1 MLLSRIEPEKLIVF
15 KEVLASAAAEHIPIA
30 LIGAFARDVF
40 LVGIHNISPTRK
52 TMDVDWAVKVK
63 DWAHYK
69 RLRDNL
75 ILKKNFKEAPEKN
88 HPERLVDSSGNC
100 VDILPFGG
108 VEDVSKSSITWPEDD
123 SQMSMLGFE
132 EAFQSAVELM
142 VSDGTSTLAVP
153 VVGLTGIVLLKIIAW
168 TDRENN
174 LRARRKHIKDI
185 HTIISHYTRISS
197 DRLKTGADSDLAEMY
212 PDAILSGARLLG
224 RDLRRLCHKETEMAL
239 DKLFKR
245 QSASKGECLFNQDF
259 RDHCQGSYTKAKA
272 LVQALYMGFLE
283 GNK

>member
-1 MLLSRIEPEKLIVF
+1 
-15 KEVLASAAAEHIPIA
+15 
-30 LIGAFARDVF
+30 
-40 LVGIHNISPTRK
+40 
-52 TMDVDWAVKVK
+52 
-63 DWAHYK
+63 
-69 RLRDNL
+69 
-75 ILKKNFKEAPEKN
+75 
-88 HPERLVDSSGNC
+88 
-100 VDILPFGG
+100 
-108 VEDVSKSSITWPEDD
+108 
-123 SQMSMLGFE
+123 MLGFE
-132 EAFQSAVELM
+132 EAFQSAVELK

-168 TDRENN
+168 TDRESN
-174 LRARRKHIKDI
+174 LRARRKHVKDI

-212 PDAILSGARLLG
+212 PDAILTGARLLG

>member
-1 MLLSRIEPEKLIVF
+1 MLLSRIEPEKMIVF
-15 KEVLASAAAEHIPIA
+15 KEVLSSAAAEHIPIA

-75 ILKKNFKEAPEKN
+75 ILEKNFKEAPEKN

-132 EAFQSAVELM
+132 EAFQSAVELT

-168 TDRENN
+168 TDRESN
-174 LRARRKHIKDI
+174 LHARRKHVKDI

-212 PDAILSGARLLG
+212 PDAILTGARLLG